1 MREAWLCTNT
11 LPTMVHDQAV
21 RIITW
26 QPNGEDSPYLPPGTH
41 WAALCAKDEPYES
54 WLLINEYPV
63 FPKDIKGVIKS
74 RKSNAR
80 QYSGLHNL
88 NRINVL
94 FSHTWLIPQRDW
106 NIEMCFEFKIML
118 TVNVLLDILCPFFS
132 VKLMNCCFCGNT
144 MINACKWEVT
154 QKIDNHVFVTTTG
167 PVPLMVDY

>member
-1 MREAWLCTNT
+1 MEKT
-11 LPTMVHDQAV
+11 LPIYHRGRVEQLCVLKMSHMNLDYLVTSTQCFL
-21 RIITW
+21 RI
-26 QPNGEDSPYLPPGTH
+26 P
-41 WAALCAKDEPYES
+41 
-54 WLLINEYPV
+54 
-63 FPKDIKGVIKS
+63 KGVIKS

-80 QYSGLHNL
+80 QYSGRHNL

-94 FSHTWLIPQRDW
+94 VSHTWLIPQRDW

-167 PVPLMVDY
+167 PMPLMVDY